1 MERLNIVLVLW
12 RRGEGGN
19 RGREGGWEEKKIPMQ
34 PQKWTW
40 WSQRWGESH
49 HSLLLTIKIR
59 LASTV
64 STLAPAKA
72 WQGREGGHP
81 PVWEF
86 AMWTMETPQ
95 CLSVTAQASDTS
107 KKKPFL
113 AHNLTNNVFS
123 SILGYFICINPVWD
137 QNTFI
142 LNLHL
147 TFLGQRGQADSS
159 NY

>member
-19 RGREGGWEEKKIPMQ
+19 WGREGGWEEKKIPMQ

-40 WSQRWGESH
+40 WSQMWGESH

-72 WQGREGGHP
+72 WQEREGGHP

-107 KKKPFL
+107 KKPFFGPQC
-113 AHNLTNNVFS
+113 TS
-123 SILGYFICINPVWD
+123 PTMYFPPFWD
-137 QNTFI
+137 IRFVKIQCEI
-142 LNLHL
+142 RIHLCL
-147 TFLGQRGQADSS
+147 TFTWPF
-159 NY
+159 